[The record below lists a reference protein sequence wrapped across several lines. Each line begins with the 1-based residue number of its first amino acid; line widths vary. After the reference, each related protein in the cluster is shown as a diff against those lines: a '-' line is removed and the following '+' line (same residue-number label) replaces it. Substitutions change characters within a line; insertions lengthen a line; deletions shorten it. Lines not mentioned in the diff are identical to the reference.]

1 MSRLFSY
8 LLSCTAFLIF
18 VTGGFGQEFTSP
30 NEETPGRSSVSASPT
45 QISKETFASR
55 PRLNADVALMTY
67 LRHAYDQLHTLASFS
82 DITIVDAE
90 LPQSSQ
96 RGRLKLR
103 RVFAAPRSL
112 TFQAIDFAGDNFI
125 KSNVIGR
132 LLQSEVDH
140 VQKDDGAKVAITDA
154 NYNFSYKG
162 PEGFDGRTLY
172 VYAVKPNQKRPGLFK
187 GRIYLDPTDGSLV
200 RAEGMLVKSPSLF
213 VKKIRFVQDYNEVAG
228 FNLPVHIH
236 SVAETRIAGRAI
248 VDIVHSD
255 YDAHSV
261 REAQTTAIAR

>member
-8 LLSCTAFLIF
+8 FLSCTAFLIF
-18 VTGGFGQEFTSP
+18 VTGGFGQEFISP
-30 NEETPGRSSVSASPT
+30 NEGVPDRSSVSASTP
-45 QISKETFASR
+45 QISQETLASR
-55 PRLNADVALMTY
+55 PRLNADAALMVY
-67 LRHAYDQLHTLASFS
+67 LHHAYDQLHTLASFS
-82 DITIVDAE
+82 DITVVDAE

-162 PEGFDGRTLY
+162 LEASGGRALY
-172 VYAVKPNQKRPGLFK
+172 VYAVKPSQKRPGLFK
-187 GRIYLDPTDGSLV
+187 GRIYLDPHDGSLV

-261 REAQTTAIAR
+261 REAQTSAIAR

>member
-8 LLSCTAFLIF
+8 ASGCAVFLIL
-18 VTGGFGQEFTSP
+18 VVGGFGQEFTSSNDELP
-30 NEETPGRSSVSASPT
+30 SRTSVSGSPT
-45 QISKETFASR
+45 QISRETSASR
-55 PRLNADVALMTY
+55 SRLSAELALMTY
-67 LRHAYDQLHTLASFS
+67 LRHANDQLHTLASFS
-82 DITIVDAE
+82 DITVVEAE

-103 RVFAAPRSL
+103 RIFAAPRSL

-125 KSNVIGR
+125 KSNVIAR
-132 LLQSEVDH
+132 LLQSEADH
-140 VQKDDGAKVAITDA
+140 VQKGDGAKVAITDA

-162 PEGFDGRTLY
+162 LEAFDGRTLY
-172 VYAVKPNQKRPGLFK
+172 VYGVKPSQKRPGLFK
-187 GRIYLDPTDGSLV
+187 GRIYLDPRDGSLV

-228 FNLPVHIH
+228 FSLPVHLH

-255 YDAHSV
+255 YDAHGVS
-261 REAQTTAIAR
+261 ENQTSAVAR

>member
-1 MSRLFSY
+1 MSRQFSY
-8 LLSCTAFLIF
+8 LLGCTAFLLF
-18 VTGGFGQEFTSP
+18 VVGGFGQEFTSS
-30 NEETPGRSSVSASPT
+30 NDETAGRASISASPS
-45 QISKETFASR
+45 QISKEKSVSR
-55 PRLNADVALMTY
+55 WRLSADAALMTY
-67 LRHAYDQLHTLASFS
+67 LRHAHDQLQTLASFS
-82 DITIVDAE
+82 DITVVDAE

-112 TFQAIDFAGDNFI
+112 TYQAIDFAGDNFI

-140 VQKDDGAKVAITDA
+140 VQKGDGEKVAITDA
-154 NYNFSYKG
+154 NYRFSYKG
-162 PEGFDGRTLY
+162 LQAFDGRTY
-172 VYAVKPNQKRPGLFK
+172 YAFAVKPAQKRPGLFK
-187 GRIYLDPTDGSLV
+187 GRIFLDPSDGSLV
-200 RAEGMLVKSPSLF
+200 RAEGTLVKSPSLF

-228 FNLPVHIH
+228 FSLPVHIH

-255 YDAHSV
+255 YDAHAFSASQTSASV
-261 REAQTTAIAR
+261 R